1 MDCIF
6 CKIVSGDIPSYT
18 VYEDEIVKVFL
29 DISPITEGHML
40 VIPKKHYTDIKDI
53 PMDIIM
59 HCQEVAKN
67 MFALLKEKLNVEGL
81 SLTQNNEYG
90 QEIKH
95 YHLHLIP
102 RYKDDNINFIPVT
115 DKRPVEEIF
124 KKISE

>member
-6 CKIVSGDIPSYT
+6 CKIVNGDIPSYT

-53 PMDIIM
+53 PMDVIM

-67 MFALLKEKLNVEGL
+67 MFTVLKEKLNVEGL

>member
-53 PMDIIM
+53 PMDVIM

-67 MFALLKEKLNVEGL
+67 MFTLLKEKLNVEGL